1 MDFMTLVSYV
11 LAIIET
17 AALIAAL
24 VFVTKGMKEKKN
36 ATARKDY
43 YIKAGLFVTVYL
55 VLNVLRNSGMI
66 GG

>member
-17 AALIAAL
+17 AALIGAL

-36 ATARKDY
+36 TAARKDY
-43 YIKAGLFVTVYL
+43 YTKAGLFVTVYL
-55 VLNVLRNSGMI
+55 VLNVLRNFGVL